1 MKVGFAKVRRN
12 YHELCRFLGVLLFV
26 CLFVLIHKDSL
37 NQDMVNIRAILW
49 LFFFPP
55 PPPAL
60 ASSMN
65 HNGNTVIFLKKKNRN
80 SRFPYLHLKDCSDK
94 ACTFR

>member
-49 LFFFPP
+49 LFFSP
-55 PPPAL
+55 
-60 ASSMN
+60 SSSCSCKL
-65 HNGNTVIFLKKKNRN
+65 HEPQWEHSHIFEEKEQK
-80 SRFPYLHLKDCSDK
+80 
-94 ACTFR
+94 